1 MLHTRDGGGHRQPA
15 CFEVLARKEI
25 VVKPV
30 LNHFRTCIILH
41 RLPNELTVLWSGN
54 RVKEC
59 RFNGNRLREYALV
72 RARILARPA
81 SRMFDID
88 SFKAVRNGTSIARLS
103 AGW

>member
-1 MLHTRDGGGHRQPA
+1 MLFIPAMVEGHRQLA

-30 LNHFRTCIILH
+30 LNHFQTCIILH
-41 RLPNELTVLWSGN
+41 RLPNELTVLWGGN

-72 RARILARPA
+72 RARILARKV
-81 SRMFDID
+81 
-88 SFKAVRNGTSIARLS
+88 FKNFECRFF
-103 AGW
+103 